1 MMPPALRPGA
11 SPLHAGLIIAAALAA
26 DHGLGEIRRWHPLAG
41 FGWLAARLERA
52 WNRQAL
58 PAAARRLLGASGVV
72 LLIGPLAVA
81 TAWLSMAPYGFVFDA
96 AVLYLSLGLA
106 SLGEH
111 GRRVERALADG
122 DLEMARAAVGTMVSR
137 DTRELDERGAA
148 AASIESVLENG
159 NDAVFGAL
167 FWFLIAGAP
176 GVVVYRLVN
185 TLDAMWGYRTRRLS
199 AFGWAAARLD
209 DGVNWVPARLT
220 VLTYALLAGAPRRA
234 LICAWRQGRRT
245 SSPNAGVVMAAGA
258 GALGLRLGGPC
269 VYHGRL
275 QWRPRFGVGGR
286 PGAACIGRATRL
298 VQGGALAWT
307 AAALLLGWWFA

>member
-1 MMPPALRPGA
+1 MNV
-11 SPLHAGLIIAAALAA
+11 GLIVAAALAVDA
-26 DHGLGEIRRWHPLAG
+26 VCGEIRWGHPLAG

-52 WNRQAL
+52 WNLQAL
-58 PAAARRLLGASGVV
+58 GAGVRRLLGAVGV
-72 LLIGPLAVA
+72 LLLVVPFGVA
-81 TAWLSMAPYGFVFDA
+81 AAWLSAAPYGFVFDA
-96 AVLYLSLGLA
+96 AILYLALGLA

-111 GRRVERALADG
+111 GRRIERALGSG
-122 DLEMARAAVGTMVSR
+122 DLDMARAAAGTMVSR

-148 AASIESVLENG
+148 AAGVESVLENG

-167 FWFLIAGAP
+167 FWFLVAGAP

-185 TLDAMWGYRTRRLS
+185 TLDAMWGYRTQRLA

-209 DGVNWVPARLT
+209 DVLNWIPARLT
-220 VLTYALLAGAPRRA
+220 VLTYALLSGHPRRA

-245 SSPNAGVVMAAGA
+245 LSPNAGVVMAAGA

-275 QWRPRFGVGGR
+275 QWRPRFGTGQR
-286 PGAACIGRATRL
+286 PGAAGIGRAVRL

-307 AAALLLGWWFA
+307 AAALILGWWLA